1 MSFDNRVFDVNG
13 ETQEELRLAFRLAFA
28 QEGRNT
34 KAKYWTFDTTN
45 GLILHWYISDA
56 NKANVLPVP
65 LDAEASADLA
75 WQWLKY
81 SDEAKTVKLEGWF
94 MDEDHDGSNSLG
106 WRAYVGRWGHVGD
119 YSGTIIAVTPS
130 YLWHG
135 K

>member
-13 ETQEELRLAFRLAFA
+13 ETHEELRLAFRLAFA

-34 KAKYWTFDTTN
+34 KSKYWTFDKKS
-45 GLILHWYISDA
+45 GLILHWYVSDA
-56 NKANVLPVP
+56 SKANILPVP

-75 WQWLKY
+75 WQWLK
-81 SDEAKTVKLEGWF
+81 SSEEAKTVELNGWF
-94 MDEDHDGSNSLG
+94 SDADHDGSNSLG
-106 WRAYVGRWGHVGD
+106 WRAYVDNWGHVGGWT
-119 YSGTIIAVTPS
+119 GTIIAVTPS